1 MKTEYLGNP
10 DTRLAG
16 IKQEIQDF
24 KAEFNSS
31 LVDLKN
37 DIQTKYGNINS
48 KLNEIENHIKSN
60 ITEQVNESIISIRV
74 DY

>member
-24 KAEFNSS
+24 KAEFNS